1 MIIRNWMKRD
11 PITVPSD
18 ALLKEA
24 REVMDKHGL
33 RYVAVVDRGVLR
45 GILRRRDL
53 YEAAM
58 QVTSKQN
65 VYELKY
71 FNERLKVKDVMIRKP
86 KTIQAEEAV
95 EEAMRK
101 GSQLGVSFFPVME
114 GDRLVGTV
122 SYEEI
127 FETFAQVLGV
137 RDKWVGITLQDVE
150 VGPGTVRHIAE
161 LTEAAGGTLR
171 SVFTLRQANKR
182 GEKVVLR
189 VATED
194 PGKVLEKL
202 KEGGYTIMEI
212 KSRETGWEENGAKGG
227 G

>member
-11 PITVPSD
+11 PITISSD
-18 ALLKEA
+18 ALVREA
-24 REVMDKHGL
+24 REILDKYGL
-33 RYVAVVDRGVLR
+33 RYVAVVDNGVLR

-58 QVTSKQN
+58 QVTSKQS
-65 VYELKY
+65 VYELQY
-71 FNERLKVKDVMIRKP
+71 FNERLKVKDLMIRKP
-86 KTIQAEEAV
+86 KTIQAHEPV

-101 GSQLGVSFFPVME
+101 GSQLGVSFFPVMD

-137 RDKWVGITLQDVE
+137 REKWVGITLQNVK
-150 VGPGTVRHIAE
+150 VGPGTIRHIAE
-161 LTEAAGGTLR
+161 LTEAGGGTLR
-171 SVFTLRQANKR
+171 SAFTLRQSEES

-189 VATED
+189 VATEE
-194 PGKVLEKL
+194 PRKVLEKL
-202 KEGGYTIMEI
+202 REGGYTIMEVERPEG
-212 KSRETGWEENGAKGG
+212 KGEENGTKG
-227 G
+227 

>member
-11 PITVPSD
+11 PVTISSD
-18 ALLKEA
+18 ALLTEA
-24 REVMDKHGL
+24 REIVDRHGL
-33 RYVAVVDRGVLR
+33 RYVAVVDNGVLR

-58 QVTSKQN
+58 QVASKQS

-71 FNERLKVKDVMIRKP
+71 FNERLKVKDLMIRKP
-86 KTIQAEEAV
+86 KTIQAHEPV

-137 RDKWVGITLQDVE
+137 REKWVGITLDDVE
-150 VGPGTVRHIAE
+150 VGPGTIRHIAE

-171 SVFTLRQANKR
+171 SVFTLRQSEKR

-189 VATED
+189 VSAEE
-194 PGKVLEKL
+194 PRKVLEKL
-202 KEGGYTIMEI
+202 REGGYTIMEVERPEG
-212 KSRETGWEENGAKGG
+212 KGEENGTKG
-227 G
+227 

>member
-11 PITVPSD
+11 PVTISSD
-18 ALLKEA
+18 ALLTEA
-24 REVMDKHGL
+24 REIVDRHGL
-33 RYVAVVDRGVLR
+33 RYVAVVDNGVLR

-58 QVTSKQN
+58 QVTSKQS

-71 FNERLKVKDVMIRKP
+71 FNERLKVKDLMIRKP
-86 KTIQAEEAV
+86 KTIQADEPV

-101 GSQLGVSFFPVME
+101 GSQLGVSFFPVMD
-114 GDRLVGTV
+114 GDRLVGPD

-137 RDKWVGITLQDVE
+137 REKWVGITLQDVE
-150 VGPGTVRHIAE
+150 VGPGTIRHIAE

-171 SVFTLRQANKR
+171 SVFTLRQSEKR

-189 VATED
+189 VATEE
-194 PGKVLEKL
+194 PRKVLEKL
-202 KEGGYTIMEI
+202 REAGYTVMEVERPEG
-212 KSRETGWEENGAKGG
+212 KGEGNGAEG
-227 G
+227 

>member
-11 PITVPSD
+11 PVTISSD
-18 ALLKEA
+18 ALLTEA
-24 REVMDKHGL
+24 REIVDRHGL
-33 RYVAVVDRGVLR
+33 RYVAVVDNGVLR

-58 QVTSKQN
+58 QVTSKQSA
-65 VYELKY
+65 YELKY
-71 FNERLKVKDVMIRKP
+71 FNERLKVKDLMIRKP
-86 KTIQAEEAV
+86 KTIQADEPV

-101 GSQLGVSFFPVME
+101 GSQLGVSFFPVMD

-137 RDKWVGITLQDVE
+137 REKWVGITLQDVE
-150 VGPGTVRHIAE
+150 VGPGTIRHIAE

-171 SVFTLRQANKR
+171 SVFTLRQSEKR

-189 VATED
+189 VATEE
-194 PGKVLEKL
+194 PRKVLEKL
-202 KEGGYTIMEI
+202 REAGYTVMEVERPEG
-212 KSRETGWEENGAKGG
+212 KGEGNGAEG
-227 G
+227 

>member
-11 PITVPSD
+11 PVTISSD
-18 ALLKEA
+18 ALLTEA
-24 REVMDKHGL
+24 REIVDRHGL
-33 RYVAVVDRGVLR
+33 RYVAVVDSGVLR

-58 QVTSKQN
+58 QVTSKQS

-71 FNERLKVKDVMIRKP
+71 FNERLKVKDLMIRKP
-86 KTIQAEEAV
+86 KTIQADEPV

-101 GSQLGVSFFPVME
+101 GSQLGVSFFPVMD

-137 RDKWVGITLQDVE
+137 REKWVGITLQDVE
-150 VGPGTVRHIAE
+150 VGPGTIRHIAE

-171 SVFTLRQANKR
+171 SVFTLRQSEKR

-189 VATED
+189 VATDE
-194 PGKVLEKL
+194 PRKVLEKL
-202 KEGGYTIMEI
+202 REAGYTVMEVERPEG
-212 KSRETGWEENGAKGG
+212 KGEGNGAEG
-227 G
+227 